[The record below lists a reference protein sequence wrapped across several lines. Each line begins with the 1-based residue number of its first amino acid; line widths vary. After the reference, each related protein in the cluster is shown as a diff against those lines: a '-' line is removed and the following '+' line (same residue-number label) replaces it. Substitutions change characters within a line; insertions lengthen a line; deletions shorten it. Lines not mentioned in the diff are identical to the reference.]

1 MKPSVVNIGLFI
13 GVLLFAGTLTF
24 LAPQHADAAMD
35 KPDQLVIGYQAF
47 PTAELVVKEKRW
59 LEKEL
64 GIPVKWVLLTSGMQG
79 LEPLKKQQ
87 IDLALLGNSPVAA
100 GIARNVP
107 LQVIWVHDIIGD
119 NEALVVKK
127 SSGIA
132 SVSDLAGKRVA
143 APYGSTTHYH
153 LSVAL
158 MLERIKTAD
167 VKISFLEPTA
177 MEAAWEKN
185 EIDACFIWQP
195 TLRSLVKKGG
205 SVLLTSKD
213 LTHRGFPVADLGV
226 VRTDF
231 GAKFPDVVTAYLKV
245 LDRAVTFTRENKREA
260 ADAIA
265 RQLGITVEEALL
277 QMEGLI
283 MMTAQEQNQGKNFGG
298 LHWNFSI
305 YTVIKETADFLLKEG
320 VVKAIPERQ
329 TFMDAVNASFLFMA
343 GEQQKP

>member
-1 MKPSVVNIGLFI
+1 
-13 GVLLFAGTLTF
+13 
-24 LAPQHADAAMD
+24 MD

-47 PTAELVVKEKRW
+47 PTAELIVKEKRW

-79 LEPLKKQQ
+79 LEPLKKRQ

-127 SSGIA
+127 TSGIA
-132 SVSDLAGKRVA
+132 SIADMAGKRVA

-153 LSVAL
+153 LTIAL
-158 MLERIKTAD
+158 MLERMKTAD

-177 MEAAWEKN
+177 MQAAWENN
-185 EIDACFIWQP
+185 EIDAGFIWEP
-195 TLRSLVKKGG
+195 TLRNLIKKDG

-213 LTHRGFPVADLGV
+213 LTQRGFPVADLGV

-231 GAKFPDVVTAYLKV
+231 GARYPDVVTAYLKV
-245 LDRAVTFTRENKREA
+245 LDRAVVYSRENKKDA
-260 ADAIA
+260 ASAIA
-265 RQLGITVEEALL
+265 RQLGITAEEASL

-283 MMTAQEQNQGKNFGG
+283 MMTAQEQNQGENFGG

-320 VVKAIPERQ
+320 IVKTIPSRQ
-329 TFMDAVNASFLFMA
+329 TFMDAVNASFLVMA
-343 GEQQKP
+343 GEQQK